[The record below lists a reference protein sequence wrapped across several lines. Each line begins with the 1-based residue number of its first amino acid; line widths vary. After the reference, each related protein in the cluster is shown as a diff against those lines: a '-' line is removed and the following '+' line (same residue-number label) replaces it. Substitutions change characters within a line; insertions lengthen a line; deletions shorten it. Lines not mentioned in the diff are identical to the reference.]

1 MGSLSVS
8 HLKIHDIVETENNGE
23 QVGLERGDKR
33 LFGKTVPVSVLRE
46 TLGDP

>member
-1 MGSLSVS
+1 MKTQALVG
-8 HLKIHDIVETENNGE
+8 TEENGE
-23 QVGLERGDKR
+23 NVGLERGDKR